1 MFPSIRRIRD
11 VEFTISRN
19 DTKLRV

>member
-11 VEFTISRN
+11 VEFMILRN